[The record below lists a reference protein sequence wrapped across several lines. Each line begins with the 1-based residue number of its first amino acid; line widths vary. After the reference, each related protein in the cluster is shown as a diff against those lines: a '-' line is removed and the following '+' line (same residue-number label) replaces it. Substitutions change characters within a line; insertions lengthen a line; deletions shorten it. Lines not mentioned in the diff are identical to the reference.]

1 MKRKEGDLC
10 EKKEKTENKMKE
22 RRKVVEPNTLP
33 FQPLNSSNQQIDIYS
48 INKKLGRVTL
58 KLNVDKL
65 A

>member
-1 MKRKEGDLC
+1 M
-10 EKKEKTENKMKE
+10 
-22 RRKVVEPNTLP
+22 KVVEPNTLP
-33 FQPLNSSNQQIDIYS
+33 FQPLNSSNQWIDIYS